1 MFVPIDQL
9 VNDGSEQ
16 LSKGRKEAK
25 GAGHHAQVA
34 RRPPKSRRGLGFAKP
49 VGDSTAMLLDD
60 ALEVRKHDA
69 VSIVVSDS
77 KVAAE
82 SSLLQVNRLEP
93 ESAEPQRHKKFKPVD
108 YG

>member
-1 MFVPIDQL
+1 
-9 VNDGSEQ
+9 
-16 LSKGRKEAK
+16 
-25 GAGHHAQVA
+25 
-34 RRPPKSRRGLGFAKP
+34 
-49 VGDSTAMLLDD
+49 MLLDD